1 LSWLALPWEEGEAMS
16 ERELLKLR
24 VVVRGRVQGIGFR
37 RFVWRIAQSLPISGW
52 VKNNPD
58 GSVEIEVGGAPEHI
72 GHFISDVRQG
82 SFLSRV
88 DEIEELRREKLNQM
102 PEVNFD
108 IR

>member
-1 LSWLALPWEEGEAMS
+1 MGES
-16 ERELLKLR
+16 ELIRIRLC
-24 VVVRGRVQGIGFR
+24 VRGRVQGVGFR
-37 RFVWRIAQSLPISGW
+37 RFVWRQAQVLPICGW

-58 GSVEIEVGGAPEHI
+58 GSVEIEAAGACEHI

-88 DEIEELRREKLNQM
+88 DEIEEIRRDRLPLL
-102 PEVNFD
+102 PEVKFE